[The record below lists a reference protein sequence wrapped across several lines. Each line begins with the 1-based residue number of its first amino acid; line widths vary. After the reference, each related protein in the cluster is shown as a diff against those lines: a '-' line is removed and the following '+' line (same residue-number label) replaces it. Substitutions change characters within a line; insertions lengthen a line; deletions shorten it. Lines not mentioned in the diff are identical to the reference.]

1 MLHFCEELVITI
13 AAICVGLPM
22 FFFYPQA
29 VFFSSPR
36 PIYKNKLGRVII
48 LCVFHL
54 RHCMYTCH
62 CMSLHVYLSC
72 LLQCVKLVAIA
83 IAFAVV
89 LYVYSILHCFFVQYF
104 PANLIPKIYQLLNP
118 FLCHIPSCRAIVSLI
133 SRPVTFSVARKK
145 VTAFV

>member
-13 AAICVGLPM
+13 AAICVGLP

-29 VFFSSPR
+29 VFFSS

-54 RHCMYTCH
+54 RHCTSLHVYLSLHVIACIPVIARHCMYTCH
-62 CMSLHVYLSC
+62 CTSLHVYLSC

-83 IAFAVV
+83 IAVAVV
-89 LYVYSILHCFFVQYF
+89 LYVYSILHSVFLYNISQQTSYQRFTSC
-104 PANLIPKIYQLLNP
+104 LIRSFAT
-118 FLCHIPSCRAIVSLI
+118 FLAVGL
-133 SRPVTFSVARKK
+133 
-145 VTAFV
+145 

>member
-1 MLHFCEELVITI
+1 MWDFPC
-13 AAICVGLPM
+13 
-22 FFFYPQA
+22 FFFTPKPCFSLHPDLFIRTSL
-29 VFFSSPR
+29 VVSSFFACF
-36 PIYKNKLGRVII
+36 IYVIACI
-48 LCVFHL
+48 PVIA

-62 CMSLHVYLSC
+62 CTSLHVYLSC

-145 VTAFV
+145 VTAFA